1 MKLDLPKKQASLS
14 AVTQKRNM
22 TKFFFFF
29 LEKPTGVFQEKI
41 SLPCAYAHIHIH
53 LPPHP
58 NNTHTHTHSH
68 GLRIK
73 VITGHKLWVTDSE
86 RMEWESI
93 TLKISLD

>member
-53 LPPHP
+53 LPPPPQQH
-58 NNTHTHTHSH
+58 THTHTLSWFKNK
-68 GLRIK
+68 GNNRP
-73 VITGHKLWVTDSE
+73 
-86 RMEWESI
+86 
-93 TLKISLD
+93 

>member
-22 TKFFFFF
+22 TKFFFF

-53 LPPHP
+53 LPPP
-58 NNTHTHTHSH
+58 TPTTHTHTH
-68 GLRIK
+68 
-73 VITGHKLWVTDSE
+73 
-86 RMEWESI
+86 
-93 TLKISLD
+93 TLMV